1 MYFGNCC
8 IPSCHTEATNYRQH
22 LLKRV
27 VQCEPL
33 PQPSCLYT
41 VCIRYCPPLLSN
53 SFLDCLHVWLELPE
67 LSTMSSYEDG

>member
-27 VQCEPL
+27 VQCEPP

-41 VCIRYCPPLLSN
+41 VLSIAVEQQLPGL
-53 SFLDCLHVWLELPE
+53 SPCLVGA
-67 LSTMSSYEDG
+67 S